1 MGNRGVSS
9 LGWTGSALLA
19 LGLAGTVTY
28 SLFPPTW
35 AGQKGLFAGVLAL
48 ATCASVS
55 GWRRARANERTAW
68 LFASIALGGLLVGD
82 LIGCLHPAATLGS
95 FRTVDDLVYV
105 PSCLAL
111 AIAAASLGS
120 ARKGD
125 RDRMALLDAGILTA
139 AVGVVAWGWVA
150 ERYVGDSTLDTT
162 ARLVACAHPLIDVVV
177 IGLSLRLVLSRDGH
191 DRSTVSFATG
201 AMLLVLMH
209 LLSTGLRD
217 PGSVQAGSA
226 GSPVWLLSFLLI
238 GFAALLPSD
247 VPAIQ
252 SGMAMGRARLL
263 VVLTAVF
270 IPEVVLAQDLWRRG
284 LIGLD
289 TPTVVVGVSTL
300 LIALAAVR
308 IMRSLEARLS
318 ALIFHS
324 TDAIF
329 LVDKDGRIAFASP
342 SAEEL
347 RARSANDLLGTS
359 LLDSFLEDD
368 RDGLARQLSNLVA
381 MPRGTTVPLEGRA
394 RSPSGQVRVL
404 EGVGRNLLE
413 DENVRAVVVTMRDTT
428 RRHELEQQL
437 QRRAFQDGLTGLA
450 NRALFVDR
458 LEHAIKR
465 SIREREL
472 GIAVLFIDLDD
483 FKAVND
489 GMGHSRG
496 DEVIRGVAERIR
508 NCVRPGDTVARLGG
522 DEFTVLVE
530 DTPSVTHVTSLA
542 RRLLDVL
549 QQPIVV
555 NGVSLA
561 VPASVG
567 VSFATHESTAESLLR
582 DADIAMYRAKS
593 EGKGRVT
600 IFDATLREVAV
611 QRLALKV
618 ELPEALRREQ
628 FRLAYQT
635 IVDARTRDI
644 HGFEALI
651 RWQHPQRGL
660 VSPAEF
666 IPAAEETGAI
676 VDIGR
681 WVLEEA
687 CRQAVLWNRKWPE
700 PLSINVNVSGV
711 QLHHPGFDDEL
722 RGILRNTGLDPS
734 LLVLELTESVLVK
747 HQRVETILDELRAI
761 GVGIAIDDFGTGYS
775 SLSYLQRFP
784 VTSIKVDRSF
794 VADLS
799 LGRRAGIVQSILS
812 IGDAFGL
819 TTVAEGVE
827 KIEQL
832 ELLAELGCNYA
843 QGFLLGTPLRPGEI
857 DGTLEINRMARTASK
872 GLANGSAPVQ
882 AVA

>member
-1 MGNRGVSS
+1 
-9 LGWTGSALLA
+9 
-19 LGLAGTVTY
+19 
-28 SLFPPTW
+28 
-35 AGQKGLFAGVLAL
+35 
-48 ATCASVS
+48 
-55 GWRRARANERTAW
+55 
-68 LFASIALGGLLVGD
+68 
-82 LIGCLHPAATLGS
+82 
-95 FRTVDDLVYV
+95 
-105 PSCLAL
+105 
-111 AIAAASLGS
+111 
-120 ARKGD
+120 
-125 RDRMALLDAGILTA
+125 MALLDAGILTA

-150 ERYVGDSTLDTT
+150 EQYVGDSTLDTT

-428 RRHELEQQL
+428 RRHELERQL
-437 QRRAFQDGLTGLA
+437 QRRAFQDGLTALA
-450 NRALFVDR
+450 NPALFVDR

-465 SIREREL
+465 SVRDREL

-489 GMGHSRG
+489 GMGGRG
-496 DEVIRGVAERIR
+496 DEVIRGIAERIR
-508 NCVRPGDTVARLGG
+508 SCVRPGDTVARLGG
-522 DEFTVLVE
+522 ANSPCSSR
-530 DTPSVTHVTSLA
+530 TP
-542 RRLLDVL
+542 RR
-549 QQPIVV
+549 
-555 NGVSLA
+555 
-561 VPASVG
+561 
-567 VSFATHESTAESLLR
+567 
-582 DADIAMYRAKS
+582 
-593 EGKGRVT
+593 
-600 IFDATLREVAV
+600 
-611 QRLALKV
+611 
-618 ELPEALRREQ
+618 
-628 FRLAYQT
+628 
-635 IVDARTRDI
+635 
-644 HGFEALI
+644 
-651 RWQHPQRGL
+651 
-660 VSPAEF
+660 
-666 IPAAEETGAI
+666 
-676 VDIGR
+676 
-681 WVLEEA
+681 
-687 CRQAVLWNRKWPE
+687 
-700 PLSINVNVSGV
+700 
-711 QLHHPGFDDEL
+711 
-722 RGILRNTGLDPS
+722 
-734 LLVLELTESVLVK
+734 
-747 HQRVETILDELRAI
+747 
-761 GVGIAIDDFGTGYS
+761 
-775 SLSYLQRFP
+775 
-784 VTSIKVDRSF
+784 
-794 VADLS
+794 
-799 LGRRAGIVQSILS
+799 
-812 IGDAFGL
+812 
-819 TTVAEGVE
+819 
-827 KIEQL
+827 
-832 ELLAELGCNYA
+832 
-843 QGFLLGTPLRPGEI
+843 
-857 DGTLEINRMARTASK
+857 
-872 GLANGSAPVQ
+872 
-882 AVA
+882 